1 MRYLLM
7 YTGGNEVFRDRPLL
21 AVVALLMSA
30 ALFCGISLFN
40 RMEGNRALAKVAE
53 AETISM
59 PQEAPD
65 PGSFGNRNTIAEGI
79 RVPTLVY
86 RIPNQVFGE
95 EEKLIEVDP
104 AETIAPIVLE
114 PGALVAVN
122 RPDDFIYE
130 VDELDTF
137 PIPLVQ
143 VKPTYP
149 ENLKIARIQSRVT
162 VVVSIDK
169 DGDVFDVEIEEA
181 EYPEFAESVVSAVMM
196 WKFVPGR
203 KDGRRVNQRVRLPV
217 RFKLHTRTSPSPDPD
232 AGRAAWIDMR
242 M

>member
-1 MRYLLM
+1 M

-30 ALFCGISLFN
+30 ALFFGLSLFN
-40 RMEGNRALAKVAE
+40 RMEGKRALANVAE
-53 AETISM
+53 VETVSS
-59 PQEAPD
+59 PQVAPD
-65 PGSFGNRNTIAEGI
+65 PGSFGNRDLFPGGI
-79 RVPTLVY
+79 RVPTLVC

-95 EEKLIEVDP
+95 EEKFLEIDS
-104 AETIAPIVLE
+104 AEPIAPIMLE
-114 PGALVAVN
+114 PDSQVTEI

-130 VDELDTF
+130 VYELDTF

-149 ENLKIARIQSRVT
+149 ENLKIARIQSKVV

-169 DGDVFDVEIEEA
+169 DGDVFDVEVEKA

-217 RFKLHTRTSPSPDPD
+217 SFKLYSRTGPSSDPEP
-232 AGRAAWIDMR
+232 GRAVWTDMR